1 MSCPVSSCPVK
12 ILDEQCREGAV
23 FGGVGGNSASPAV
36 PRDAQPRSGEDAD
49 GVGVV
54 GSSGSGAVVEV
65 GGPGAGSSAV
75 GGESVTTT
83 GLSGN
88 SIATSGASHSSKTR
102 RSRSPVASCSNV
114 LRAISRPLTSTTRR
128 SSHALLIRPVTRLA
142 GSPAGYFG
150 QSSHGLPG
158 ASASEEARSY
168 GAGAPLAIRSV
179 FGVRSALSSVAVPQA
194 DAECR
199 SAHAGHDRCRAS
211 PAITRRRLGCVGD
224 PFTIT
229 DLTIVRQ

>member
-1 MSCPVSSCPVK
+1 VSGGRGVWWGRRKLRVASSAK
-12 ILDEQCREGAV
+12 GRTATLGRGCRRRGGGRV
-23 FGGVGGNSASPAV
+23 FGLGRRCRGRRP
-36 PRDAQPRSGEDAD
+36 
-49 GVGVV
+49 
-54 GSSGSGAVVEV
+54 
-65 GGPGAGSSAV
+65 AGSSAV